1 MAENSSG
8 GAFVGGAIVGA
19 AIGAVAG
26 LLVAPKTGRETRQVL
41 KKSAD
46 AVPELVEDLATSLQ
60 LQTDRLSETAL
71 HNWAGT
77 LERLKSAIAAG
88 QAVTRQEYAA
98 YPPQEPADMTQE
110 PPVHRE

>member
-1 MAENSSG
+1 MAENSGAG
-8 GAFVGGAIVGA
+8 GAFVGGVILGA
-19 AIGAVAG
+19 ALGAVAG
-26 LLVAPKTGRETRQVL
+26 LLAAPKSGQETRRVL

-77 LERLKSAIAAG
+77 LERLKHAIAAG
-88 QAVTRQEYAA
+88 QAASKAEYTTYAPA
-98 YPPQEPADMTQE
+98 EPVIQDPPA
-110 PPVHRE
+110 HRE

>member
-8 GAFVGGAIVGA
+8 GAFVGGVLLGA
-19 AIGAVAG
+19 ALGAVAG
-26 LLVAPKTGRETRQVL
+26 LLAAPKSGRETRQVL

-71 HNWAGT
+71 YNWAGT
-77 LERLKSAIAAG
+77 LERLRSAVIAG
-88 QAVTRQEYAA
+88 QAATRQEYAA
-98 YPPQEPADMTQE
+98 YPPQDPIVQE
-110 PPVHRE
+110 PPAHRE